1 MNRNDFI
8 TISIRGRVSFAI
20 CCFENA
26 LKYFNCSSNDWK
38 IILER
43 MWSYTDIDFFDD
55 WHYSMAE
62 YLPESILECGTYEE
76 DFEYV
81 NEEQFEELTKL
92 YKNANDVI
100 KKLIK
105 LVFDVG
111 ISEFYGRL
119 ENYGQS
125 TLVNLEI
132 LINFMSSNGIPL
144 PDINKFKIFSYDDGD
159 GWGNRFVGVEYSDIL

>member
-8 TISIRGRVSFAI
+8 EISIRGRVSFAI

-26 LKYFNCSSNDWK
+26 LISFEYNSSDWR
-38 IILER
+38 IVLER
-43 MWSYTDIDFFDD
+43 MWTYTDIEFFDD

-62 YLPESILECGTYEE
+62 FLPESILECDIYEE

-81 NEEQFEELTKL
+81 DEEQFYELTKL
-92 YKNANDVI
+92 YKNANDVV

-105 LVFDVG
+105 LVFDIG

-125 TLVNLEI
+125 TLDNLEI
-132 LINFMSSNGIPL
+132 LINFMSSNNLNL
-144 PDINKFKIFSYDDGD
+144 PDINKFKIFLYKDED
-159 GWGNRFVGVEYSDIL
+159 GWGNRFSGLEYSSIL